1 MKKQVPMLVY
11 GVGILFAGGLVLTS
25 LVVGPQIFTLSTA
38 LSGLLLVACAALFVS
53 LLRLRHGLRPL
64 SMRAAESC
72 AALQLSTPPD
82 PLQAIERSL
91 RGLSDALTAT
101 RAQISEQSARREH
114 AEVEL
119 QHTQERYALAVR
131 GADDGMW
138 EWNLRGGQT
147 HFSPRW
153 KSMLGYADDEL
164 GERIEEWHQRIH
176 PEDRDR
182 VLAELDAHLAGKLPR
197 FENEHRIRHRDGEY
211 RWILARGA
219 AVRNA
224 AGQAYR
230 MVGLHTDIS
239 PRKRVQEALI
249 EVAEGLS
256 TLSGEQG
263 LRELTRRFAGV
274 LGVRE
279 AFICECSD
287 FPTTR
292 VRMVARWNN
301 GEFAPC
307 KEFDLAGTPCEAVI
321 TTGNSLC
328 VTDNVGV
335 RWPREL
341 PFDRESY
348 LGLPCI
354 DTQGRVIGHIACMDG
369 KEMRQELPH
378 LAILKIFAI
387 RAAVELERRQLERER
402 HGMLAT
408 LPADLGTP
416 ATLH

>member
-1 MKKQVPMLVY
+1 LSIFLASSPALSAASIWMLL
-11 GVGILFAGGLVLTS
+11 GICLMLGLSWWRLRQN
-25 LVVGPQIFTLSTA
+25 LQTLSIQAARSCSA
-38 LSGLLLVACAALFVS
+38 L
-53 LLRLRHGLRPL
+53 PL
-64 SMRAAESC
+64 SA
-72 AALQLSTPPD
+72 PPD
-82 PLQAIERSL
+82 PLKSIDQSV
-91 RGLSDALTAT
+91 RGLSEALAAT
-101 RAQISEQSARREH
+101 RSQIAEEAARRER
-114 AEVEL
+114 AEDAL
-119 QHTQERYALAVR
+119 QQSEERYALAVR

-138 EWNLRGGQT
+138 EWNLRNGQT

-164 GERIEEWHQRIH
+164 GERIEEWFDRIH

-182 VLAELDAHLAGKLPR
+182 VIAELDAHRSGKLAR
-197 FENEHRIRHRDGEY
+197 FENEHRLRHHDGEY

-230 MVGLHTDIS
+230 MLGLHTDIS
-239 PRKRVQEALI
+239 SRKRVQEALV
-249 EVAEGLS
+249 EVADGLS
-256 TLSGEQG
+256 SLSGEQC
-263 LRELTRRFAGV
+263 LRDLTRRFAAV

-279 AFICECSD
+279 AFVCECSD
-287 FPTTR
+287 FPTTK

-301 GEFAPC
+301 GDFANC
-307 KEFDLAGTPCEAVI
+307 KEFDLAGTPCEEVI
-321 TTGNSLC
+321 LTGNSLF
-328 VTDNVGV
+328 VTDNVGN
-335 RWPREL
+335 RWPREK

-387 RAAVELERRQLERER
+387 RAAVELERRALERDR
-402 HGMLAT
+402 QRMPVA
-408 LPADLGTP
+408 PQADLGAP